1 MGDGSSAD
9 RKFARDWGEERQAP
23 TGQAAALRRHAGRND
38 LKVTLERPWR
48 GFSVSAL

>member
-9 RKFARDWGEERQAP
+9 RKFVRDWGEKRQAP
-23 TGQAAALRRHAGRND
+23 TGQAAALRRRTGQND
-38 LKVTLERPWR
+38 LQLTLERPWR